1 MNVKV
6 SIIISTYNSEEWLKK
21 VLWGYQYQTYKN
33 FEVIVADDG
42 SGLPT
47 ELLIDW
53 MDSEV
58 FYPLI
63 HVWQEDEG
71 FQKTKILNKAIL
83 SSRSDYIIFTD
94 GDCIPRNDFV
104 ETHIKNKQKG
114 HFISGGYS
122 KLPLTIS
129 SLITKEDI
137 EKQNCFSIK
146 WLNTHSLKK
155 KYKNKKL
162 AAIPSQVNFLNK
174 ITTTKATWNGHN
186 SSGWKEDIIAVNG
199 FDERMQY
206 GGEDRELGER
216 LFNNGIKA
224 IQLRYSAICVH
235 LEHEKYY
242 KNEASLLKNK
252 QIRKQVKDTN
262 ATWTSFGIEQEQNYL
277 QPKLLSSL

>member
-1 MNVKV
+1 MDIKV

-21 VLWGYQYQTYKN
+21 VLWGFHYQTYKN

-104 ETHIKNKQKG
+104 ETHIKNKEKG
-114 HFISGGYS
+114 YFLSGGYS

-129 SLITKEDI
+129 NLITKEDI
-137 EKQNCFSIK
+137 EEQKCFSID
-146 WLNTHSLKK
+146 WLNSHNLNK

-174 ITTTKATWNGHN
+174 VTTTQATWNGHN
-186 SSGWKEDIIAVNG
+186 ASGWKEDILAVNG

-216 LFNNGIKA
+216 LTNYGIKA
-224 IQLRYSAICVH
+224 KQLRYSAICVH
-235 LEHEKYY
+235 LEHERIY

-252 QIRKQVKDTN
+252 QIRRQVKNTN
-262 ATWTSFGIEQEQNYL
+262 AMWTSFGIEQEQNYL
-277 QPKLLSSL
+277 QPKLLSTL